1 VLLAAAAFL
10 RTRTQ
15 AEQLPPREQLAS
27 FPMRVGDW
35 TGREVGVSEAVRDF
49 LGDGD
54 FMDRVYLRRPEEP
67 YVDLYIAYFPTQRTG
82 NTIHSPQNC
91 LPGAGWTP
99 VERGR
104 VVLKG
109 PMGETVRANRYIIAK
124 GLDRRLVLY
133 WYQSHGRAVA
143 SEYWAKFYLVADS
156 VRMNRSDGALV
167 RVVTSFTDNNDLPTA
182 ESRAREFATQILPI
196 LDQFIPR

>member
-1 VLLAAAAFL
+1 LVAAVLLAAAAFL

-124 GLDRRLVLY
+124 GSGERVLGEVLSGRGLRPHESKRRSVGPSGDDL
-133 WYQSHGRAVA
+133 HGQQ
-143 SEYWAKFYLVADS
+143 
-156 VRMNRSDGALV
+156 RSPH
-167 RVVTSFTDNNDLPTA
+167 R
-182 ESRAREFATQILPI
+182 
-196 LDQFIPR
+196 